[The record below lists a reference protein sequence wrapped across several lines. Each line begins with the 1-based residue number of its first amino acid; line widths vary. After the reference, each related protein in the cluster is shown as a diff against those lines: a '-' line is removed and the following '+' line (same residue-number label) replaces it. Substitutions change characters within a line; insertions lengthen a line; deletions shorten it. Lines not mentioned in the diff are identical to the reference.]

1 MGVCAWKTKCFKQP
15 WGGNQTKIQQ
25 MSAEQ
30 QKSMTEMNMMTQ
42 KAEPDSSQSVTPD
55 RIREKE
61 KTTKLKTKKGK
72 KKKSSRNNRMDT

>member
-1 MGVCAWKTKCFKQP
+1 
-15 WGGNQTKIQQ
+15 
-25 MSAEQ
+25 
-30 QKSMTEMNMMTQ
+30 MTEMNMMTQ